1 MPFLTLML
9 RRARR
14 EYRVFRKLLGMVPR
28 FEERLMECTD
38 DEATG
43 MAELVSIF
51 NCLHTMVQLDFSFLF

>member
-1 MPFLTLML
+1 MP

-38 DEATG
+38 DEVTG
-43 MAELVSIF
+43 MTELVGIF
-51 NCLHTMVQLDFSFLF
+51 NCLHIMMQLDFSYLF